1 MNQRYVDE
9 LRQKYIKNPPALI
22 PTSPGC
28 GLAMNMMLHG
38 VEDPHITYQ
47 DSLSGENTERDQY
60 SLIMANPPFTGSVFQ
75 EEISKDLLALCK
87 TRKTELL
94 FVALFTKML
103 KVGGRC
109 ACIVPDGVLF
119 GSSKAHQ
126 AIRRELVE
134 RMSGSM
140 T

>member
-1 MNQRYVDE
+1 MWSSENNQSAVR
-9 LRQKYIKNPPALI
+9 RQRR
-22 PTSPGC
+22 SPQG
-28 GLAMNMMLHG
+28 
-38 VEDPHITYQ
+38 TYFF
-47 DSLSGENTERDQY
+47 SPNGAR
-60 SLIMANPPFTGSVFQ
+60 ANPPFTGSVFQ

-119 GSSKAHQ
+119 GSSKARQ
-126 AIRRELVE
+126 AIRREFVE

>member
-1 MNQRYVDE
+1 
-9 LRQKYIKNPPALI
+9 
-22 PTSPGC
+22 
-28 GLAMNMMLHG
+28 MNMMLHG

-60 SLIMANPPFTGSVFQ
+60 SLIMANPSFTGSVFQ

-119 GSSKAHQ
+119 GSLIGKSSLKHSYANQ
-126 AIRRELVE
+126 
-134 RMSGSM
+134 
-140 T
+140 

>member
-1 MNQRYVDE
+1 MGLSSPYFFS
-9 LRQKYIKNPPALI
+9 LCL
-22 PTSPGC
+22 TS
-28 GLAMNMMLHG
+28 
-38 VEDPHITYQ
+38 
-47 DSLSGENTERDQY
+47 
-60 SLIMANPPFTGSVFQ
+60 ANPPFTGSVFQ

-119 GSSKAHQ
+119 GSSKARQ

>member
-1 MNQRYVDE
+1 
-9 LRQKYIKNPPALI
+9 
-22 PTSPGC
+22 
-28 GLAMNMMLHG
+28 
-38 VEDPHITYQ
+38 
-47 DSLSGENTERDQY
+47 
-60 SLIMANPPFTGSVFQ
+60 MANPPFTGSVFQ

-119 GSSKAHQ
+119 GSSKARQ